1 MIIINKLNSYLEI
14 MVIGIAE
21 ITVLILAI
29 IVAVVL
35 YKILKTATSLAI
47 NAVLGILVLMA
58 AKFILG
64 LEIAITWLAI
74 LVCAIGGI
82 FGALIIIIL
91 NYLKIA
97 FV

>member
-1 MIIINKLNSYLEI
+1 MVVGIIEI
-14 MVIGIAE
+14 F
-21 ITVLILAI
+21 VLLLAI
-29 IVAVVL
+29 MAAFLL

-58 AKFILG
+58 AKLLLG
-64 LEIAITWLAI
+64 LEIAITWVAV

-82 FGALIIIIL
+82 FGALVIIVL

-97 FV
+97 FM